1 MVAVPVPP
9 AYEGGDLG
17 SLIGELEARL
27 TGSTPGRRLSP
38 DLADRIPPAPGYVLL
53 LVDGLGD
60 AQLDHPAAAPLRAA
74 RRAAID
80 APFPTTTSVALSTVA
95 TALSPS
101 GHGIVGHLMWLPWR
115 EMVVNTLKW
124 ITPFGRPVP
133 EDTSRLLPAPNLWER
148 LGSHRVEAITVQPG
162 EFLGSPLSAMI
173 YRGCRFEP
181 TWSTDD
187 WVDAVVSLAGPG
199 RFVFA
204 YLWQVDFAAHVAG
217 QSSAD
222 YTRALSLA
230 ADAWSRLATRLP
242 PEVGLV
248 GTADHGH
255 IDYRPDQRI
264 LLRGDDL
271 AGLVFAGDPRGVQI
285 RGPVASSVRERLQ
298 SEVLTIDVAAPLWG
312 PDRHPDL
319 GRRLPDFLALP
330 PADRVLLP
338 KGFDRRLVG
347 YHGGLDPRERRIP
360 LLVRVP

>member
-1 MVAVPVPP
+1 MVAVPTPP

-17 SLIGELEARL
+17 SLVGELEARL

-38 DLADRIPPAPGYVLL
+38 DLAESIPPSSGYVMVLI
-53 LVDGLGD
+53 DGLGD
-60 AQLDHPAAAPLRAA
+60 LQLAHPAATTLRAA
-74 RRAAID
+74 RRAALD

-95 TALSPS
+95 TGLSPS

-115 EMVVNTLKW
+115 KMVVNTLKW
-124 ITPFGRPVP
+124 ITPFGRPVS

-148 LGSHRVEAITVQPG
+148 LEAGGIEAITVQPG
-162 EFLGSPLSAMI
+162 DFVGSPLSRMI

-187 WVDAVVSLAGPG
+187 WAEAVVSLAGP
-199 RFVFA
+199 RRLVFA

-217 QSSAD
+217 QASSE
-222 YTRALSLA
+222 YRRALSLA
-230 ADAWSRLATRLP
+230 DDAWSRLAERLP
-242 PEVGLV
+242 PGVGLV

-255 IDYRPDQRI
+255 IDFHPEQKVLI
-264 LLRGDDL
+264 RGADL
-271 AGLVFAGDPRGVQI
+271 ADLIFAGDPRGLQI
-285 RGPVASSVRERLQ
+285 RGRLPSSVRPRLG
-298 SEVLTIDVAAPLWG
+298 SEPLSRELAAPLWG
-312 PDRHPDL
+312 PDHHPDL
-319 GRRLPDFLALP
+319 AARLPDALVLP

-360 LLVRVP
+360 LLVGTP